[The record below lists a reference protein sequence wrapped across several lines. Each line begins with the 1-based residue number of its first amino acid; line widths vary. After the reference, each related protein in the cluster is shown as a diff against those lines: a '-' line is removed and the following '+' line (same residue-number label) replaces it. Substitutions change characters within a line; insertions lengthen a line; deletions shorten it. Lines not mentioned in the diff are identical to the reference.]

1 MILSDRLGEVVCGSA
16 VRTMVVVEEER
27 EMVLTWGAA
36 VMGDVGKYAAGG
48 CLGRAIAIVL
58 EVW

>member
-1 MILSDRLGEVVCGSA
+1 
-16 VRTMVVVEEER
+16 MVVVEEER

-48 CLGRAIAIVL
+48 CLGRAISIVL